1 VVTSSRRTNIRSII
15 NTDFRSPNQAIDG
28 WVMFAR
34 LVKHF
39 RVILIL
45 SFVILLPVE
54 VRAGDPAPEPG
65 GQVPYSSSPTST
77 TGQAHMEDVNKQA
90 DIDVYLTGPNGSP
103 LEGSAMVTLKKL
115 DGSFVDQKAAK
126 DGYARFNGV
135 RATEFRIQVLAPK
148 YEATEKQ
155 LDVQE
160 QVLAKITIE
169 LAPLSA
175 EDAAS
180 SESFYAL
187 PPKTQRD
194 VGKALEELRAKRPS
208 DARKHLEAAQKSAPT
223 SAEIEYLFGVYAAQ
237 ANDKVQARAYWLKT
251 LELNPKHLSALLA
264 VGQDFL
270 QDNKSAEALPY
281 LTRAAEAGPSSWRAH
296 ALLSEA
302 LVLQRKYDD
311 AVKQAELAIQLGHE
325 RAVIVQP
332 ILARALAGR
341 GDREEATKIL
351 QAYVQAHPSDAAAS
365 KDLEILKNP
374 NAEIASGDS
383 ATAASEMAALTKE
396 ATALPVPSNWLPPD
410 VDETVPPVV
419 AGATCDVNDVVSKA
433 GKQIMVLVSDV
444 DRFAA
449 TETLTHESINKYG
462 MASAPEKRKF
472 NYVASIQE
480 VQRGFLNVEEYR
492 NGIHGT
498 AADFPGG
505 VATNGLPALVLIFH
519 PYNAVNFAMTCEGLA
534 QLRSG
539 PAWQVH
545 FRQRPDKPNVI
556 KRYRIGV
563 DGPSYP
569 VALKGRAWIS
579 SDTYQI
585 VRLETDLVA
594 PVPQIKLLADRA
606 DIEYGPVKFA
616 KSNVNMWLPQ
626 SADVYYDWKG
636 QRIHRRHS
644 FSEYLLFA
652 VDDKQKISTPKVDD
666 APTAGASVPGADPS
680 DPAKQK
686 P

>member
-1 VVTSSRRTNIRSII
+1 MLAQVS
-15 NTDFRSPNQAIDG
+15 
-28 WVMFAR
+28 
-34 LVKHF
+34 KYF
-39 RVILIL
+39 RVIPIL
-45 SFVILLPVE
+45 SCGLFVPIQMW
-54 VRAGDPAPEPG
+54 AGNPAPTPG
-65 GQVPYSSSPTST
+65 GRQAPGPGIAIIP
-77 TGQAHMEDVNKQA
+77 GQANMEDASLQGS
-90 DIDVYLTGPNGSP
+90 IDVFVKGPNGAP
-103 LEGSAMVTLKKL
+103 LEGSAVVTLAKMN
-115 DGSFVDQKAAK
+115 GEFVDQQTTKN
-126 DGYARFNGV
+126 GYVRFNGV
-135 RATEFRIQVLAPK
+135 RASEYKLQVLSPK
-148 YEATEKQ
+148 YQAAIKPVE
-155 LDVQE
+155 VQE
-160 QVLAKITIE
+160 HSLAKVTVE
-169 LAPLSA
+169 MAALSDA
-175 EDAAS
+175 EDIAS
-180 SESFYAL
+180 SEGFYAL
-187 PPKTQRD
+187 APKTQRE
-194 VGKALEELRAKRPS
+194 VGKALEELRANRTN
-208 DARKHLEAAQKSAPT
+208 DARKHLEAAQKTAPT
-223 SAEIEYLFGVYAAQ
+223 SPEIEYLFGVYAAQ

-264 VGQDFL
+264 VSQDFL
-270 QDNKSAEALPY
+270 QDNKSSEALPY
-281 LTRAAEAGPSSWRAH
+281 LTRATEVAPSSWRAH
-296 ALLSEA
+296 ALLAED

-325 RAVIVQP
+325 RAAIIQP
-332 ILARALAGR
+332 ILARALAAR

-351 QAYVQAHPSDAAAS
+351 QAYVDAHPSDAAAG
-365 KDLEILKNP
+365 KDLAVLKDP
-374 NAEIASGDS
+374 RAVIAPSDS
-383 ATAASEMAALTKE
+383 AAAASEMTAMTKD

-419 AGATCDVNDVVSKA
+419 AGASCDVNDVVGKA
-433 GKQIMVLVSDV
+433 GKQIMVLVADV

-480 VQRGFLNVEEYR
+480 VQHGFLNVEEYR
-492 NGIHGT
+492 NGSHGA

-519 PYNAVNFAMTCEGLA
+519 PYNAVNFAMSCEGLA
-534 QLRSG
+534 QLSSG

-579 SDTYQI
+579 AGTYQI

-606 DIEYGPVKFA
+606 DIQYGPVKFA

-644 FSEYLLFA
+644 FSDYLLFA
-652 VDDKQKISTPKVDD
+652 VDDKQKISTPKVDEGP
-666 APTAGASVPGADPS
+666 AAAVPDSGPS
-680 DPAKQK
+680 DQAKQK

>member
-1 VVTSSRRTNIRSII
+1 MLAQVSKR
-15 NTDFRSPNQAIDG
+15 
-28 WVMFAR
+28 
-34 LVKHF
+34 F
-39 RVILIL
+39 RVIL
-45 SFVILLPVE
+45 FVSCGLLLPLRMMAARPV
-54 VRAGDPAPEPG
+54 PSPG
-65 GQVPYSSSPTST
+65 GPQAPGPGIAIIP
-77 TGQAHMEDVNKQA
+77 GQANMEDASLQGS
-90 DIDVYLTGPNGSP
+90 IDVFIKGPNGAA
-103 LEGSAMVTLKKL
+103 LEGSAVVTLVKL
-115 DGSFVDQKAAK
+115 NGEFVDQQTAK
-126 DGYARFNGV
+126 NGYVRFNGV
-135 RATEFRIQVLAPK
+135 RATEYKLQVLSPK
-148 YEATEKQ
+148 YQAAIKQ
-155 LDVQE
+155 VVVQE
-160 QVLAKITIE
+160 HSLAKITVE
-169 LAPLSA
+169 MAPLSDL

-187 PPKTQRD
+187 APKTQRE
-194 VGKALEELRAKRPS
+194 VGKALEDLRANRS
-208 DARKHLEAAQKSAPT
+208 NDARKHLETAQKAAPT

-237 ANDKVQARAYWLKT
+237 TNDKVQAMSYWMKT
-251 LELNPKHLSALLA
+251 LELNPKHVSALLA
-264 VGQDFL
+264 VSQNFL
-270 QDNKSAEALPY
+270 QDNKSADALPY
-281 LTRAAEAGPSSWRAH
+281 LTRATEAAPASWRAH
-296 ALLSEA
+296 ALLAEG
-302 LVLQRKYDD
+302 LVLQRRYDE

-325 RAVIVQP
+325 RAVIIQP
-332 ILARALAGR
+332 ILARALAAR

-351 QAYVQAHPSDAAAS
+351 QAYVDAHPSDVAAS
-365 KDLEILKNP
+365 KDLATLKNP
-374 NAEIASGDS
+374 KVEIAASDS
-383 ATAASEMAALTKE
+383 AAAASDMEALAKD

-419 AGATCDVNDVVSKA
+419 AGAACSVDDVVKKA
-433 GKQIMVLVSDV
+433 GKQIMVLVADV

-462 MASAPEKRKF
+462 MPSAPEKRKF

-480 VQRGFLNVEEYR
+480 VQHGFLNVEEYR
-492 NGIHGT
+492 NGSGGSS
-498 AADFPGG
+498 ADFPGG

-519 PYNAVNFAMTCEGLA
+519 PYNAVNFSMTCEGLA
-534 QLRSG
+534 QLSSG

-569 VALKGRAWIS
+569 VALKGRAWIAADS
-579 SDTYQI
+579 YQI

-606 DIEYGPVKFA
+606 DIQYGPVKFA

-652 VDDKQKISTPKVDD
+652 VDDKQKISTPKTDD
-666 APTAGASVPGADPS
+666 SPTAGGPTAGTTDP
-680 DPAKQK
+680 PKEK

>member
-1 VVTSSRRTNIRSII
+1 
-15 NTDFRSPNQAIDG
+15 
-28 WVMFAR
+28 
-34 LVKHF
+34 
-39 RVILIL
+39 
-45 SFVILLPVE
+45 
-54 VRAGDPAPEPG
+54 
-65 GQVPYSSSPTST
+65 
-77 TGQAHMEDVNKQA
+77 MEDASLQGS
-90 DIDVYLTGPNGSP
+90 IDVYLKGPNGAAV
-103 LEGSAMVTLKKL
+103 EGSAVVTLTKMN
-115 DGSFVDQKAAK
+115 GEFVDQQTAK
-126 DGYARFNGV
+126 NGYARFNSV
-135 RATEFRIQVLAPK
+135 RATEYKIQVLSPQYQAAVK
-148 YEATEKQ
+148 GVE
-155 LDVQE
+155 VQE
-160 QVLAKITIE
+160 RSLAKITFE
-169 LAPLSA
+169 MAPLSDS
-175 EDAAS
+175 EDVAS

-194 VGKALEELRAKRPS
+194 VGKALEELRANRS
-208 DARKHLEAAQKSAPT
+208 NDARKHLESAQKSAPT
-223 SAEIEYLFGVYAAQ
+223 NPEIEYLFGVYAAQ
-237 ANDKVQARAYWLKT
+237 ANDKVQARVYWMRT
-251 LELNPKHLSALLA
+251 LDLDPKHLSALLA
-264 VGQDFL
+264 IGQDFL
-270 QDNKSAEALPY
+270 QDNKPAEALPY
-281 LTRAAEAGPSSWRAH
+281 LTRATEAGPSSWRAH
-296 ALLSEA
+296 AFLSEA

-325 RAVIVQP
+325 RAVIIEP

-351 QAYVQAHPSDAAAS
+351 QAYVQAHPADAAAS
-365 KDLEILKNP
+365 KDLEILKNS
-374 NAEIASGDS
+374 NAEIGGGDS
-383 ATAASEMAALTKE
+383 AATASEMAAMTKE
-396 ATALPVPSNWLPPD
+396 ASALPVPSNWLPPD

-419 AGATCDVNDVVSKA
+419 SGAACDVNDVVGRA
-433 GKQIMVLVSDV
+433 GRQIMVLVADV

-462 MASAPEKRKF
+462 MASPPEKRKF

-492 NGIHGT
+492 NGSHGA

-556 KRYRIGV
+556 KRYRVGI

-569 VALKGRAWIS
+569 VALKGRVWIS
-579 SDTYQI
+579 ADSFQI

-644 FSEYLLFA
+644 FSDYLLFA
-652 VDDKQKISTPKVDD
+652 VDDKQKITTPKADE
-666 APTAGASVPGADPS
+666 APTAAAPAPGAEQGDP
-680 DPAKQK
+680 PKQK